1 MPIPALSSYA
11 NVSPLSYRRS
21 FLARMEDRVVHR
33 LGTDFR
39 LKLVRAPVPENKL
52 LYKRIGL
59 LVFSKGVDISNRIA
73 SD

>member
-1 MPIPALSSYA
+1 
-11 NVSPLSYRRS
+11 
-21 FLARMEDRVVHR
+21 MEDRVVHR